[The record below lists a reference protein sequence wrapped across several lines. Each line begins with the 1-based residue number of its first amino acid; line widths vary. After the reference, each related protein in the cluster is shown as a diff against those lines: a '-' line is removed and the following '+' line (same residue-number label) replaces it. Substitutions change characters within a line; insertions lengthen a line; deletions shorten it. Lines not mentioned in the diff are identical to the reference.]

1 MDEGCQIL
9 GLSDIDR
16 TQLLQFFF
24 HEYTQSVING
34 ENSAWVSQ
42 ADSAF
47 QYMNDMRE
55 AKLEMEI
62 RQSIKDLF
70 GDVD

>member
-1 MDEGCQIL
+1 M
-9 GLSDIDR
+9 SDSWIERISKIGR

-24 HEYTQSVING
+24 HEYTQSATKG
-34 ENSAWVSQ
+34 EKSEWVSQ
-42 ADSAF
+42 ADSAI
-47 QYMNDMRE
+47 QYMNDMRV
-55 AKLEMEI
+55 AKLEMEM